1 MDKKLDSK
9 EKILQIASGLFQLQ
23 GYHATGINQIIKET
37 GLPKGSIYHH
47 FPNGKEELALAAV
60 KFTSKYIEDRI
71 IFFINKELDVV
82 DAMQAFIIDSANQFR
97 NPEDIEGIPLG
108 LLACETAL
116 ISEPLRLACMQAF
129 QNWEQ
134 IIVNQFIKEGYEK
147 DVAAKAG
154 ILFNSLTGGGIIQSL
169 TNKDPGPLLAVA
181 EAIPLVFPKKG

>member
-1 MDKKLDSK
+1 
-9 EKILQIASGLFQLQ
+9 
-23 GYHATGINQIIKET
+23 
-37 GLPKGSIYHH
+37 
-47 FPNGKEELALAAV
+47 
-60 KFTSKYIEDRI
+60 
-71 IFFINKELDVV
+71 V
-82 DAMQAFIIDSANQFR
+82 DAMQAFIMDSANQFR

-116 ISEPLRLACMQAF
+116 ISEPLRVACMKAF

-134 IIVNQFIKEGYEK
+134 IIVNQFIKQGYEK

-181 EAIPLVFPKKG
+181 EALPLLFPKKG